1 MTINERL
8 DRAIKGQKL
17 NNKQAAEMFGVSD
30 QTVSNWRKGKG
41 INGES
46 RVAMVKDFI
55 EAYEANHPELV
66 SEPDPEPVQEP
77 DPEPRRVPDT
87 DDPGS
92 WLYEFTI
99 LTRDGAQFRVWADE
113 FKIHPEEGLV
123 CFLLTG
129 RRVAL
134 FRLEDVKGVF

>member
-41 INGES
+41 INGID
-46 RVAMVKDFI
+46 RVAMVTDFV
-55 EAYEANHPELV
+55 EAYEANRTEQAPA
-66 SEPDPEPVQEP
+66 QEP
-77 DPEPRRVPDT
+77 APEPRQIPDP
-87 DDPGS
+87 DDPES
-92 WLYEFTI
+92 WLYEFTV
-99 LTRDGAQFRVWADE
+99 LMCDGASYKVWADE
-113 FKIHPEEGLV
+113 FKIHPDERLV

-129 RRVAL
+129 RRVAM